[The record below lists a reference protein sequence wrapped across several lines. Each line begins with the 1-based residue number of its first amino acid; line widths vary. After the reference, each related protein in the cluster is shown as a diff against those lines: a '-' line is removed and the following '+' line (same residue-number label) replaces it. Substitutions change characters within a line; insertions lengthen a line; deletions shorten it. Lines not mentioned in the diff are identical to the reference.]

1 MKSPATIDDGNRDAV
16 VDWLEDRNKFH
27 TWFTSVIAGSFVVL
41 TVFGAKPGF
50 TTPSEK
56 LLSVALVLLLFATL
70 CNLVSA
76 FAIPSWKYRVRTGLV
91 TNGTRMRIELR
102 INGWL
107 AVICF
112 VSGLTLAFIG
122 NMPA

>member
-1 MKSPATIDDGNRDAV
+1 MV
-16 VDWLEDRNKFH
+16 VEWLEDRNKFH
-27 TWFTSVIAGSFVVL
+27 TWFTSVIAGAFVL
-41 TVFGAKPGF
+41 LSVFGEKPGF
-50 TTPSEK
+50 STPSGK
-56 LLSVALVLLLFATL
+56 LLSIALGLLLFATL

-76 FAIPSWKYRVRTGLV
+76 FSIPSWKYRVRTGLI
-91 TNGTRMRIELR
+91 TNSTRMRIELR

-112 VSGLTLAFIG
+112 VCGLTLWFIG

>member
-1 MKSPATIDDGNRDAV
+1 M
-16 VDWLEDRNKFH
+16 
-27 TWFTSVIAGSFVVL
+27 
-41 TVFGAKPGF
+41 FGEKPGF
-50 TTPSEK
+50 STPSGK
-56 LLSVALVLLLFATL
+56 LLSIALGLLLFATL

-76 FAIPSWKYRVRTGLV
+76 FSIPSWKYRVRTGLI
-91 TNGTRMRIELR
+91 TNSTRMRIELR

-112 VSGLTLAFIG
+112 VWGLPLWFIG